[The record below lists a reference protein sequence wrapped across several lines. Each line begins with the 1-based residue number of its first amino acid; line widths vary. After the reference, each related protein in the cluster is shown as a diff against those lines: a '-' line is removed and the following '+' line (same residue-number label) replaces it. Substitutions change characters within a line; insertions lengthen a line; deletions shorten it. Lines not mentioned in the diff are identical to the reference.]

1 MTDDFHKSGPE
12 ADSDAYIAM
21 IRKAIA
27 ESSALVTQAEM
38 RIAETDRFLSE
49 QGLTREQ
56 LLNVK
61 FTPEQKLAVNEEL
74 RKRGLPVI
82 EDDLDMAEDLARI
95 DSVGRPVEPNF
106 EAGDVHTDLKER
118 HRKFG
123 LMMKPFQI

>member
-1 MTDDFHKSGPE
+1 MTDDFQKSGPE
-12 ADSDAYIAM
+12 AESDAYIAM

-74 RKRGLPVI
+74 RRRGLPVI
-82 EDDLDMAEDLARI
+82 EDDLDVAEDIASP
-95 DSVGRPVEPNF
+95 DSLGRPVAPNF
-106 EAGDVHTDLKER
+106 EAGDVPADLKER